1 MESDDTGVDGYVSP
15 ILKSCQHDKHDRYLI
30 CMVLIW
36 AAAFHFKPKHNH
48 CLSFVAI
55 PLLLLWDCYS
65 FAKVSYIFHMC
76 FGTGMGL
83 PHSIILHD
91 PEPQVYSMGFLLVL

>member
-15 ILKSCQHDKHDRYLI
+15 ILKSYQHDKHDRYLI

-36 AAAFHFKPKHNH
+36 ATAFHFKPRHNH

-55 PLLLLWDCYS
+55 LLLL
-65 FAKVSYIFHMC
+65 
-76 FGTGMGL
+76 L
-83 PHSIILHD
+83 
-91 PEPQVYSMGFLLVL
+91 